1 MMTVRVCSLI
11 FLYCRGYESLSALSS
26 VSTFVLLVRVVLL
39 RLIFFSLSFS
49 LAFDRPI
56 ICSFSLLQKADSL
69 LIIYNAGFKNDLAVN
84 DFRTFYVF
92 APICTRKAVSLVIII
107 TT

>member
-1 MMTVRVCSLI
+1 M
-11 FLYCRGYESLSALSS
+11 SALSS

-39 RLIFFSLSFS
+39 RLISFS

-107 TT
+107 TP

>member
-1 MMTVRVCSLI
+1 M
-11 FLYCRGYESLSALSS
+11 SALSS

-39 RLIFFSLSFS
+39 RLIFLFFSLSFS
-49 LAFDRPI
+49 LAFDRSI

-107 TT
+107 TP

>member
-11 FLYCRGYESLSALSS
+11 FLYCRRYESMSALSS
-26 VSTFVLLVRVVLL
+26 VSTFILLVRVVLL
-39 RLIFFSLSFS
+39 RLIVCLFVC

-56 ICSFSLLQKADSL
+56 ICLFSFLQKADSL

-107 TT
+107 TP

>member
-1 MMTVRVCSLI
+1 M
-11 FLYCRGYESLSALSS
+11 SALSS
-26 VSTFVLLVRVVLL
+26 VSTFVLLVRVVLP
-39 RLIFFSLSFS
+39 RLIFFFSLSFS

-107 TT
+107 TP